1 MSIIEKI
8 KDMFGAH
15 GKHHQVPQQ
24 GDPMEGLRD
33 RPADATG
40 GTTSGPTGGTTGG
53 PRGTTAGPGQD
64 LGDEDGP
71 AEGTEG

>member
-1 MSIIEKI
+1 MSILEKI

-24 GDPMEGLRD
+24 NDPMEGPRD

-40 GTTSGPTGGTTGG
+40 GATGATGTTGG
-53 PRGTTAGPGQD
+53 PVRD
-64 LGDEDGP
+64 MDDEGGP